1 MKYLYVNGDSYA
13 CGYELPNSRENMNHV
28 DRQHVLG
35 EGRFSQLV
43 CEKLNLKEY
52 NYSQPGVSFTR
63 TMRQTIDFIHL
74 FPEKIK
80 DTFFLIGLTSHY
92 RTDEFDGHTSK
103 VETTDFFIIKNIR
116 EIITLQSFLKQNKAK
131 YCFIDAFSQ
140 KFKNYAKT
148 LDNNIDDKLFHLSEV
163 NKIEETKILEN
174 LKSHKVR
181 KYLPIFDNEGKIKP
195 VDLSKLYKIYFDVID
210 FDHVLFPKGYSSI
223 LDIQILENDFLE
235 DLHPSEKT
243 HRIIS
248 ECVIDFI
255 RNN

>member
-1 MKYLYVNGDSYA
+1 LKYLYVNGDSYP
-13 CGYELPNSRENMNHV
+13 CGDELPNSREHMNHIN
-28 DRQHVLG
+28 RQHVLG
-35 EGRFSQLV
+35 EGRFSQFV
-43 CEKLNLKEY
+43 CDKLNLIEY

-80 DTFFLIGLTSHY
+80 DTFFIICLTSCY
-92 RTDEFDGHTSK
+92 RTDEFDGHTP
-103 VETTDFFIIKNIR
+103 ELEPTDFFIIKNIR
-116 EIITLQSFLKQNKAK
+116 EIITLQSFLKQNKVK
-131 YCFIDAFSQ
+131 YCFLDAFSQ

-148 LDNNIDDKLFHLSEV
+148 LDNNKDDKLFHLSEV
-163 NKIEETKILEN
+163 NKIQETELLDN
-174 LKSHKVR
+174 LKSSKVR

-195 VDLSKLYKIYFDVID
+195 VDLSKLYKIYFDMID

-223 LDIQILENDFLE
+223 LDIQILENDFLKN
-235 DLHPSEKT
+235 LHPSEKT